1 MFLAWWQALNWSILI
16 IDNVHSKLLFA
27 EYYLFQVSL
36 HYLLFDNLNDPMEL
50 EFLFEYLC
58 HCKLRSDFSLFLFFA
73 SLNTVVCLVT
83 VSSFFRVYFHRSS
96 SFSILSLLVYLS
108 WLAGLC
114 TRENLEITGTTDLLV
129 Q

>member
-16 IDNVHSKLLFA
+16 IDNVHSRLLFA

-83 VSSFFRVYFHRSS
+83 HSRLDIILFLLFFGFIS
-96 SFSILSLLVYLS
+96 
-108 WLAGLC
+108 
-114 TRENLEITGTTDLLV
+114 TDLAPFQYFLS
-129 Q
+129 